1 MPLDVVCPGCRERY
15 HETTDTYDPEALAEP
30 HMTRL
35 KERYASIGWE
45 SYSPHAYGYG
55 CMECPGCGAPYAPS
69 GSLIIAEQE
78 AAQGA
83 DVDEEPRKRRGKK

>member
-15 HETTDTYDPEALAEP
+15 HETTDTFDPEALAEP

-35 KERYASIGWE
+35 KEQYASIGWE

-69 GSLIIAEQE
+69 GKLIT
-78 AAQGA
+78 AAQGITLA
-83 DVDEEPRKRRGKK
+83 DVDEEPRKRRAKK